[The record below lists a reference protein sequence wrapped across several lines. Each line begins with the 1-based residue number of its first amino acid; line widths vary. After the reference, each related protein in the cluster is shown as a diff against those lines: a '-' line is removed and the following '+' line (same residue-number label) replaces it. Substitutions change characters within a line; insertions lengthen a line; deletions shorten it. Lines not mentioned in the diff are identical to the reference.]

1 VSVYSESASNSL
13 LFSHFGFRNQRD
25 IDRLQCFQSLLIG
38 CSRNTK
44 ITVCKSIAKQDGNIQ
59 NDREFQALQKYAFTS
74 MNTLISNRNSF
85 RERQKKL
92 QKNAVF
98 LVFVNTDCVRGRR
111 IFLRKQ
117 MQNKK

>member
-1 VSVYSESASNSL
+1 
-13 LFSHFGFRNQRD
+13 
-25 IDRLQCFQSLLIG
+25 
-38 CSRNTK
+38 
-44 ITVCKSIAKQDGNIQ
+44 
-59 NDREFQALQKYAFTS
+59 

-117 MQNKK
+117 MQNKKWVRQGDREFHALSKYLFIFSKRCSKGDKKVKKLF